1 MRAPMLSPLHSVPSA
16 TGAIARLVCGRL
28 RQAGLPL
35 VPLLSSAGLS
45 IEQIDDL
52 NARLEVRAQV
62 KFLELAAEQLQ
73 DALLGFHLA
82 REFEL
87 REVGLLYY
95 VLSSSKDFTD
105 AMNNARRYCR
115 IVNEGIE
122 IEFHADRA
130 TVITLNYVRVDRQTD
145 RHQIEFWL
153 FSLVR
158 MCRELTRT
166 RLAPHEVNVRHFREA
181 MPPEFR
187 TLLGCDVRFG
197 TAADEII
204 FPKFVGTLPIV
215 GADSHL
221 NGLLVRYAEDALADR
236 MAGEGIRTRV
246 EKAIAPLLPHGTAKA
261 CRIARELGM
270 SRRTLARL
278 LAAEGL
284 TFSAILD
291 QYRADLAKAY
301 LAHRDLR
308 ISQVAWLLGYHEVSA
323 FTHAFKRWTGVTP
336 RQLRASSGAT
346 DRPGGTY

>member
-1 MRAPMLSPLHSVPSA
+1 MRAPRVSPLHLVPNA
-16 TGAIARLVCGRL
+16 TGGIARLVCGRL

-35 VPLLSSAGLS
+35 IPLLSSSGLS
-45 IEQIDDL
+45 IEQIDDV

-73 DALLGFHLA
+73 DGLLGFHLA

-95 VLSSSKDFTD
+95 VLSSSKDFTE
-105 AMNNARRYCR
+105 AMSNARRYCR
-115 IVNEGIE
+115 IVNEGVE
-122 IEFHADRA
+122 IEFHADHA
-130 TVITLNYVRVDRQTD
+130 NVIALNYVGVDRKTD

-166 RLAPHEVNVRHFREA
+166 RLAPREINFRHFREA

-187 TLLGCDVRFG
+187 ALLGCDVNFG

-204 FPKFVGTLPIV
+204 LPKMVITLPVV
-215 GADSHL
+215 GADNHL
-221 NGLLVRYAEDALADR
+221 NKLLVRYAEDALADR
-236 MAGEGIRTRV
+236 MAREGIRTRV
-246 EKAIAPLLPHGTAKA
+246 EKAVAPLLPHGTAKA

-278 LAAEGL
+278 LSAEGL

-291 QYRADLAKAY
+291 QYRADLAKTY
-301 LAHRDLR
+301 LAHRDLP
-308 ISQVAWLLGYHEVSA
+308 ISQIAWLLGYHDVSA
-323 FTHAFKRWTGVTP
+323 FTRAFKRWSGVNP
-336 RQLRASSGAT
+336 GQLRASSGTT
-346 DRPGGTY
+346 DRPDSTF